1 MLYIGLLLITSLL
14 LGLNIYK
21 IRLAS
26 VIILDKY
33 RLPIPIKPG
42 SKVAIIRE
50 DKDDYVKKAIQLGE
64 ETQSILEDKAFEQSI
79 FYDIS
84 VILFM
89 MTAMFNPFHET
100 RMILCIFSTILSFI
114 TPFFMYEILSL
125 YLRNKVLIYKEDSFS
140 NRITAVYYKD
150 TYRPVF
156 SIVDAKEEIVFES
169 MWTVSSVILC
179 SLIWIYSIIY
189 LIISLLTTN

>member
-33 RLPIPIKPG
+33 RLPIPIKTG
-42 SKVAIIRE
+42 VKVAIVNK
-50 DKDDYVKKAIQLGE
+50 DKEDYVKKAIQLGE

-84 VILFM
+84 VILLM

-100 RMILCIFSTILSFI
+100 RTILCIFSTALSFI
-114 TPFFMYEILSL
+114 TPLFIYEIMDL

-140 NRITAVYYKD
+140 TRITAVYYND
-150 TYRPVF
+150 AYEPVF
-156 SIVDAKEEIVFES
+156 SIVDAKKELLFES
-169 MWTVSSVILC
+169 MWTISSVILC
-179 SLIWIYSIIY
+179 SLVWIYSIIY

>member
-42 SKVAIIRE
+42 SRISIIRD

-84 VILFM
+84 VILLM

-100 RMILCIFSTILSFI
+100 RIILCIFSTVLSFI
-114 TPFFMYEILSL
+114 TPFFIYEIMSL

-140 NRITAVYYKD
+140 NRITAVYYNDAYK
-150 TYRPVF
+150 PVF

-169 MWTVSSVILC
+169 MWTISSVILC
-179 SLIWIYSIIY
+179 SLVWIYSVIY